1 LDSDTRIF
9 IAGHRGLVGSAL
21 WRHFSAVGQWYAD
34 FSPTSDREVIAALA
48 GATRPVHRTC

>member
-1 LDSDTRIF
+1 
-9 IAGHRGLVGSAL
+9 VP
-21 WRHFSAVGQWYAD
+21 RHFSAVGQWYAD